1 MIHAALQ
8 QLGLLFLVAALVGLA
23 ARRFRFPYTVGLV
36 LAGLVLAL
44 TRLRPGLHLSAELVY
59 SLLLPPLVFEAAMRL
74 EWQALRTELKL
85 VGVLATAGVVVAAA
99 VTAAGMH
106 LFAGWDWP
114 TAWIF
119 GALISAT
126 DPVAVIATLRDAR
139 ARGRLPLLVE
149 SESLANDGT
158 AAVLFA
164 GLLGATQAGAPVG
177 WSLAAHGAFEA
188 AGGIAC
194 GIAVALLGIA
204 LFWRTRDHLVELT
217 MTVLVAYGSFHL
229 AQAAGTS
236 GILAAVAAGL
246 TVGHRLP
253 HDRISASGRVAVDA
267 FWDFAAF
274 AANSLVFLLIGADLA
289 AQPLPGPWTSAAIA
303 IAVVLLGRAAA
314 IYPLCAL
321 YARGPLRVGWR
332 DQHVLWWGGL
342 RGALALAL
350 ALGLPQGFPQRATII
365 ATAFAVVAFSVL
377 VQGLWLV
384 GWLRRLHG
392 PGTVN
397 PAA

>member
-1 MIHAALQ
+1 MIEAALQ
-8 QLGLLFLVAALVGLA
+8 QLGLLFLVAAVVGLL
-23 ARRFRFPYTVGLV
+23 ARRLRFPYTVGLV

-44 TRLRPGLHLSAELVY
+44 SRLPPTLHLSPGLVY

-74 EWQALRTELKL
+74 EWQALRAELRL
-85 VGVLATAGVVVAAA
+85 VGVLATAGVVLAAA
-99 VTAAGMH
+99 VVAEGMH
-106 LFAGWDWP
+106 AFAGWGWP
-114 TAWIF
+114 AAWLF
-119 GALISAT
+119 GALIAAT

-139 ARGRLPLLVE
+139 ARGRLPLLIE
-149 SESLANDGT
+149 AESLANDGT
-158 AAVLFA
+158 AAVLYA
-164 GLLGATQAGAPVG
+164 AVLAALQPGAPDG
-177 WSLAAHGAFEA
+177 WTLA
-188 AGGIAC
+188 AGGAYAAAAGIGI
-194 GIAVALLGIA
+194 GIAVALAGIA

-229 AQAAGTS
+229 AEAARAS

-246 TVGHRLP
+246 AVGHRLP
-253 HDRISASGRVAVDA
+253 RGKVSASGRVAVDA

-289 AQPLPGPWTSAAIA
+289 LQPVSAAWWPVAIA

-321 YARGPLRVGWR
+321 FARGPGSVSWR

-350 ALGLPQGFPQRATII
+350 ALGVPQDFPQRQAIVT
-365 ATAFAVVAFSVL
+365 TAFAVVAFSVL
-377 VQGLWLV
+377 VQGLGLV
-384 GWLRRLHG
+384 AWLRQR
-392 PGTVN
+392 P
-397 PAA
+397 PA